1 MIVKRRC
8 AGYVRDV
15 CACVAW
21 RHGGDDDGHGD
32 GHGDD
37 DDDDDF
43 AYEIAKTC

>member
-8 AGYVRDV
+8 AGYVRGI
-15 CACVAW
+15 CACVTW
-21 RHGGDDDGHGD
+21 RHGGDD